1 VADPKKHLVR
11 CAGCGHNFETERYG
25 RLTCPICRS
34 QIWLEPPPGHQPPT
48 DADAEAG
55 GETDRAPSAAQPG
68 ATDGTAPEAES
79 GDDDAAQPEAA
90 GRRRAAADSAPQRQ
104 AEPAADSAESSEAGD
119 DEASPGKKAD
129 SGEPTPPEME
139 ALRRLLAAGQRLA
152 RHPEEQPPPWEA
164 GPGGALRR
172 FGATVRQVFTQPSL
186 FFARLPSGGLGRP
199 FLFGWLIGTLG
210 IACFALNGLWQLDA
224 NRQQTLEALRAAAD
238 AESAAMGAEQ
248 LLESMHSFLLFSLL
262 AAPLLGAINLW
273 VTAGL
278 NHLGVRL
285 AAGEHR
291 GFRMTFRATAYA
303 ITPML
308 LLALPWIGNPLGGMW
323 TVVVE
328 VIAIGQVHRLR
339 SGRATLAVLLPVFSV
354 LMLMLWLSSG

>member
-1 VADPKKHLVR
+1 MADPNRHLVR
-11 CAGCGHNFETERYG
+11 CAGCGHNFETERFG
-25 RLTCPICRS
+25 RLTCPICRA
-34 QIWLEPPPGHQPPT
+34 QIWLEPPPGWQPPAEPPAAGERSGDETPAPSEQAIDT
-48 DADAEAG
+48 DAGPATESAGPDEDEPPVPGDEPDVADEDEPAAED
-55 GETDRAPSAAQPG
+55 GEQRAPS
-68 ATDGTAPEAES
+68 TEK
-79 GDDDAAQPEAA
+79 QPE
-90 GRRRAAADSAPQRQ
+90 
-104 AEPAADSAESSEAGD
+104 
-119 DEASPGKKAD
+119 
-129 SGEPTPPEME
+129 EPTPPEME
-139 ALRRLLAAGQRLA
+139 ALRRLLTAGQRLV
-152 RHPEEQPPPWEA
+152 RRPEDQPPPWES
-164 GPGGALRR
+164 GLKGVVRR
-172 FGATVRQVFTQPSL
+172 FAATVRQVFTQPSL

-210 IACFALNGLWQLDA
+210 IACFTLNGLWQLDA
-224 NRQQTLEALRAAAD
+224 NRQETLEALRAAAD
-238 AESAAMGAEQ
+238 AGSATMTAEQ
-248 LLESMHSFLLFSLL
+248 LLASMHSLLLFSLL

-339 SGRATLAVLLPVFSV
+339 SGRATLAVLLPVFTV

>member
-1 VADPKKHLVR
+1 MADPKKHLVR
-11 CAGCGHNFETERYG
+11 CAGCGHNFEADRFG
-25 RLTCPICRS
+25 RLTCPICRA
-34 QIWLEPPPGHQPPT
+34 QIWLEPPPGWEPPDEAPASAERPSEGPPAT
-48 DADAEAG
+48 SGQAAAAGSGPEPADTAEAEPSAPG
-55 GETDRAPSAAQPG
+55 GEP
-68 ATDGTAPEAES
+68 
-79 GDDDAAQPEAA
+79 A
-90 GRRRAAADSAPQRQ
+90 GEGEPAAADGEQQAP
-104 AEPAADSAESSEAGD
+104 PS
-119 DEASPGKKAD
+119 DEQPR
-129 SGEPTPPEME
+129 EPTPPEME
-139 ALRRLLAAGQRLA
+139 ALRRLLAAGRNLVQR
-152 RHPEEQPPPWEA
+152 PEEQPPPWESGA
-164 GPGGALRR
+164 PGPVRR

-210 IACFALNGLWQLDA
+210 VACFALNGLWQLDA
-224 NRQQTLEALRAAAD
+224 SRQETLEALRAGAD
-238 AESAAMGAEQ
+238 GETAAMTAEQ
-248 LLESMHSFLLFSLL
+248 LLEAMRSFLLFSLL

-339 SGRATLAVLLPVFSV
+339 SGRATLAVLLPVFTV